1 MNKAAPRL
9 TRTSRVLIADDE
21 PDVRCVLKL
30 LITGEGYTVIEADNG
45 ETALRVLKESQVDI
59 LLLDL
64 MMPVLSGI
72 EVLRRLKDLSNTMPV
87 IVITGCG
94 SADAAIEAGRYG
106 ACGFLTKPVRNDE
119 VLYTIQLA
127 LENHRFCAAPLTPP
141 SPPYEGGAR
150 GGSQTAGPALQ
161 KIMGSS
167 TEVQKIVTQ
176 IEQVART
183 DFTVIIS
190 GETGV
195 GKEVVAMAIH
205 RNSRRAAGPFNAVDC
220 GSIPPTLIESE
231 LFGHEKGAFT
241 GANRSR
247 CGCFETAAGGTLFL
261 DEIGNL
267 PLAMQAKLLRALQ
280 ERRIYRVGG
289 NTPIPLDVRVLVATN
304 EELLAQVEA
313 GLFRQD
319 LYYRLDEFSI
329 RVPPLR
335 ERTQDILF
343 LALGFLQVACEEL
356 GKAALDITSEAAQ
369 QLEAYSWPGNVR
381 ELRNLIRRAALFA
394 DGPIDHGHLLLA
406 GLSPMVTSYVCQ
418 PQPDLTGALSF
429 RELVRRDISITERAI
444 ISQVLEQTG
453 GNMKQTARFLR
464 LDYKTLRT
472 KAKQYSLKTP
482 PEKGT
487 GPLNAKGPVPF
498 SGASH

>member
-1 MNKAAPRL
+1 MNKAAPRP

-21 PDVRCVLKL
+21 QDVRLMLKV
-30 LITGEGYTVIEADNG
+30 LITDEGYTVIEADNG
-45 ETALRVLKESQVDI
+45 ETALQILKESQVDI

-64 MMPVLSGI
+64 MMPVFSGI
-72 EVLRRLKDLSNTMPV
+72 EVLQQLKKRSCTMPV

-94 SADAAIEAGRYG
+94 SEDAAIQAGRCG
-106 ACGFLTKPVRNDE
+106 ACGFLTKPVRNAE
-119 VLYTIQLA
+119 VLYTIQVA
-127 LENHRFCAAPLTPP
+127 LESHRFCAAPLPTRP
-141 SPPYEGGAR
+141 
-150 GGSQTAGPALQ
+150 SQTAGPALQ
-161 KIMGSS
+161 KIMGASA
-167 TEVQKIVTQ
+167 EVQKIVTQ

-195 GKEVVAMAIH
+195 GKEVVATTIH
-205 RNSRRAAGPFNAVDC
+205 HNSRRAAGPFNAVDC

-231 LFGHEKGAFT
+231 LFGHEKGSFT
-241 GANRSR
+241 GADRSR
-247 CGCFETAAGGTLFL
+247 CGCFETAAGGTLLL

-280 ERRIYRVGG
+280 ERQIYRVGG
-289 NTPIPLDVRVLVATN
+289 NTPIPLDVRVLAATN

-313 GLFRQD
+313 GLFRRD
-319 LYYRLDEFSI
+319 LYYRLNEFSI

-335 ERTQDILF
+335 ERDQDILF

-356 GKAALDITSEAAQ
+356 GKASLDIRSEAAEM
-369 QLEAYSWPGNVR
+369 LKAYSWPGNVR

-406 GLSPMVTSYVCQ
+406 GLAPTVTSCVCQ
-418 PQPDLTGALSF
+418 PQPDLTGSLSF
-429 RELVRRDISITERAI
+429 RELVRRGISATEREI
-444 ISQVLEQTG
+444 ILQVLKQTG
-453 GNMKQTARFLR
+453 GNMKQAARFLR

-472 KAKQYSLKTP
+472 KVKQYGLKTP
-482 PEKGT
+482 D
-487 GPLNAKGPVPF
+487 
-498 SGASH
+498 